1 MQRGGEERSQG
12 RKEEEELVEKRGS
25 RWIKRRSEASE
36 QDLGSCHLL
45 HDLRENAVHMASL
58 SVRIFPQGLGSKS
71 REGVTGLLWGHPSA
85 PTSVQPCG
93 SLSHSYP
100 WKLLAVGTS
109 LFQQRP
115 PDRDIVMTSLKITVR
130 LSFL

>member
-45 HDLRENAVHMASL
+45 HDLRENAVPHGFL
-58 SVRIFPQGLGSKS
+58 ICKDFPTRPWEQKQRGSD
-71 REGVTGLLWGHPSA
+71 RA
-85 PTSVQPCG
+85 
-93 SLSHSYP
+93 
-100 WKLLAVGTS
+100 AVGTPLS
-109 LFQQRP
+109 PHLCTALWP
-115 PDRDIVMTSLKITVR
+115 SV
-130 LSFL
+130 SFLPLEATGRGNQPVPTETPRQRYSNDIP

>member
-1 MQRGGEERSQG
+1 MKRSQG
-12 RKEEEELVEKRGS
+12 RKEEEELVEKRDSSGL
-25 RWIKRRSEASE
+25 KERSEASG
-36 QDLGSCHLL
+36 QDLGSCRLL
-45 HDLRENAVHMASL
+45 HDLRENAVPHGFLMASL
-58 SVRIFPQGLGSKS
+58 SVRILPQGLGSKS
-71 REGVTGLLWGHPSA
+71 GEGVSWLLWSHPSA

-93 SLSHSYP
+93 PLSPSYP

-115 PDRDIVMTSLKITVR
+115 PDRDIVMTSLKITVW

>member
-1 MQRGGEERSQG
+1 MKRGVRGG
-12 RKEEEELVEKRGS
+12 K
-25 RWIKRRSEASE
+25 KRRSLLRREAAGGLKGGLRLQSRTWGAAAYCTT
-36 QDLGSCHLL
+36 LGKMQS
-45 HDLRENAVHMASL
+45 HMASL
-58 SVRIFPQGLGSKS
+58 SIRIFPQGLESESG
-71 REGVTGLLWGHPSA
+71 EGVTGLLWGHPSA

-93 SLSHSYP
+93 PLSHSYP

-115 PDRDIVMTSLKITVR
+115 PDRDIVMTSLKITVW